1 MTPDLEAALA
11 ELPIFPLPRLVFF
24 PDTILPLH
32 IFEPRYRA
40 MIADCLRT
48 HGALAVVRIRE
59 GDDPDEYGNA
69 RVESISGAGVIV
81 EHETM
86 ADGRTNLLL
95 AGRARVRLEEL
106 PFVGPYR
113 RAHATILESV
123 AGPIPESDRTALV
136 AAATAFAREV
146 KKRDDTFHFDLPVKA
161 SAPCLADVC
170 AAHLVIDADAR
181 QAALEEL
188 DEGKRVRLV
197 TRELALQENAF
208 SSRDKRVLN

>member
-1 MTPDLEAALA
+1 MTPSLEAALA

-24 PDTILPLH
+24 PSTILPLH
-32 IFEPRYRA
+32 IFEPRYRT

-59 GDDPDEYGNA
+59 GEEPDAYGNP
-69 RVESISGAGVIV
+69 RVESISGAGVIT
-81 EHETM
+81 EHETLP
-86 ADGRTNLLL
+86 DGRSNLLL
-95 AGRARVRLEEL
+95 TGRARVHLEEL

-113 RAHATILESV
+113 RARATILEPV
-123 AGPIPESDRTALV
+123 HTPIPENDRTALV

-146 KKRDDTFHFDLPVKA
+146 KKRDGSFHFDLPLKA
-161 SAPCLADVC
+161 GASCLADVC

-188 DEGKRVRLV
+188 DEAKRVRLV

>member
-1 MTPDLEAALA
+1 MTPNLEAALA

-24 PDTILPLH
+24 PNTILPLH
-32 IFEPRYRA
+32 VFEPRYRS

-48 HGALAVVRIRE
+48 HGAMAVVRIRE
-59 GDDPDEYGNA
+59 QDEPDANGNPRIEA
-69 RVESISGAGVIV
+69 ISGVGLII
-81 EHETM
+81 EHEAM
-86 ADGRTNLLL
+86 PDGRSNVLL
-95 AGRARVRLEEL
+95 AGQARVRLEEL

-113 RAHATILESV
+113 RARATILEPV
-123 AGPIPESDRTALV
+123 HAHIPDADRAALV

-146 KKRDDTFHFDLPVKA
+146 KKRDDSFHFDLPA
-161 SAPCLADVC
+161 HAGAACIADVC
-170 AAHLVIDADAR
+170 AAHLIIDADAR

-208 SSRDKRVLN
+208 SSRDERVLN

>member
-1 MTPDLEAALA
+1 MTPNLEAALA

-40 MIADCLRT
+40 MVADCLRT
-48 HGALAVVRIRE
+48 HGAMAVVRIRE
-59 GDDPDEYGNA
+59 AEELDEYGNA
-69 RVESISGAGVIV
+69 RLETISGAGIII
-81 EHETM
+81 EHEAM
-86 ADGRTNLLL
+86 PDGRSNLLL

-113 RAHATILESV
+113 RARATILDSV
-123 AGPIPESDRTALV
+123 QGPIPESDRTALV

-146 KKRDDTFHFDLPVKA
+146 KKRDGKFQFDLPVRA
-161 SAPCLADVC
+161 GAPCLADVC